1 MKNGGKA
8 INLRPNDDHKRNP
21 LKTQKGKSWE
31 NFQGKVSKN
40 RLLPPSQIEFG
51 LTKKFGY
58 KSEFLNWCQNKT
70 KKVFE
75 MSDRRRSDRPLPP
88 APHPGE
94 NGNGDGSRIGVEA
107 EADENNHGGNQDIL
121 MAPPEKE

>member
-1 MKNGGKA
+1 MPK
-8 INLRPNDDHKRNP
+8 
-21 LKTQKGKSWE
+21 
-31 NFQGKVSKN
+31 
-40 RLLPPSQIEFG
+40 
-51 LTKKFGY
+51 
-58 KSEFLNWCQNKT
+58 QNKT
-70 KKVFE
+70 KVIE